1 MNVAEFEDFIDRL
14 GEDMSHWPEPQRLAA
29 AELLESSD
37 EARVL
42 LEQATVLRDA
52 LSGSPIRAPAGLADR
67 IVSAALRQTAASG
80 LTERD
85 EVEALVD
92 NSGRP

>member
-14 GEDMSHWPEPQRLAA
+14 GEDMSQWPESQRLAA
-29 AELLESSD
+29 TQLLESSD

-42 LEQATVLRDA
+42 LDQATVLRQA

-67 IVSAALRQTAASG
+67 IVSAAMRQTAAPG
-80 LTERD
+80 PAERD
-85 EVEALVD
+85 QAEALVD
-92 NSGRP
+92 NSDRP